1 MDISETVQKVLQ
13 EVVVPD
19 LGKIRD
25 ENSKI
30 LAILDL
36 TNKRL
41 DDVNTHLVDQSRR
54 IDEVNK
60 RIDEVRA
67 EFTKRFNDT
76 DKRIDDIR
84 AEFTKRF
91 DETNKRIDDIRA
103 ELTLRF
109 DEIHSDLINRLDAN
123 NARIDRFFET
133 AVTKYEHGKMEE
145 RVTRLE
151 HEVDGLRRQLAA

>member
-76 DKRIDDIR
+76 
-84 AEFTKRF
+84 
-91 DETNKRIDDIRA
+91 NKRIDDIRA